1 MNSDENNNNIRKLD
15 GGCQPD
21 GSVCERTKFKSLWR
35 TNLTDD
41 QKAEF
46 FSWFNE
52 PATTVAM
59 IRQRIEERYQI
70 KLQYDTQVSGRWGV
84 RKWCR
89 REEDNA
95 EVAKQAAIEQATLR
109 QEHPDWGPDQ
119 LREELLLRM
128 KRRAL
133 AGDDFILGLQT
144 FKADSRDARLQLER
158 EKFLESKKH
167 YQSRALEYCLEYAKA
182 YPEVLELFR
191 AAFAALKKAK
201 ST

>member
-1 MNSDENNNNIRKLD
+1 MSDENNNNIRKL
-15 GGCQPD
+15 GGGSHPD
-21 GSVCERTKFKSLWR
+21 GTIWEKTKFKNIWR
-35 TNLTDD
+35 ENLTDD

-70 KLQYDTQVSGRWGV
+70 KLRYDEQISGKWGIK
-84 RKWCR
+84 KWCR
-89 REEDNA
+89 REQDNA
-95 EVAKQAAIEQATLR
+95 EVATRAAIEQATLR
-109 QEHPDWGPDQ
+109 QEHPDWGLDE

-133 AGDDFILGLQT
+133 AGDDFMLGLQT

>member
-1 MNSDENNNNIRKLD
+1 MNSDENNNNIRKL
-15 GGCQPD
+15 GGGSHPD
-21 GSVCERTKFKSLWR
+21 GTIWEKTKFKNFWR
-35 TNLTDD
+35 EKLTDD

-70 KLQYDTQVSGRWGV
+70 KLQYDEQISGKWGIK
-84 RKWCR
+84 KWCR
-89 REEDNA
+89 REQDNA
-95 EVAKQAAIEQATLR
+95 EVATRAAIEQATLR

-144 FKADSRDARLQLER
+144 FKADSRDARIQLER
-158 EKFLESKKH
+158 EKFLESKKD
-167 YQSRALEYCLEYAKA
+167 R
-182 YPEVLELFR
+182 
-191 AAFAALKKAK
+191 K
-201 ST
+201 SVV